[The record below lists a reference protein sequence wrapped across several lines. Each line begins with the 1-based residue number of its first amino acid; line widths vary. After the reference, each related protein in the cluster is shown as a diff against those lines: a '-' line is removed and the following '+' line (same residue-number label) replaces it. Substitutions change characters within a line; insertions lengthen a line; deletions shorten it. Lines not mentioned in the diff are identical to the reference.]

1 MGREKFPL
9 PTIPDI
15 ILFKVF
21 KFCILFFGTKVFIH
35 CRKTDF
41 LNNHWA
47 NINICLFTHGAIYFE
62 SQEVRKVIFFNS
74 GDRMQCLAYSREVP
88 YH

>member
-21 KFCILFFGTKVFIH
+21 KFCILFFGTKVLIH

-41 LNNHWA
+41 
-47 NINICLFTHGAIYFE
+47 
-62 SQEVRKVIFFNS
+62 SQQSLGKYKY
-74 GDRMQCLAYSREVP
+74 LAY
-88 YH
+88 YTWGNIF